1 MISCAQINNSN
12 TVTNEAPSVAE
23 PKALEE
29 EAEEVQEV
37 KIESQKKAK
46 ALKVQ
51 DKKEV
56 ESVTRSEDSYVK
68 TKSEAE
74 LKQDAF
80 MYSSEEARMQRTQR
94 TPSAARQATMDETVG
109 YFEKKSPE
117 SFEYH
122 YFKYVGGNYD
132 VNLREHLIQAE
143 KLRPENSDVHI
154 QLAALYEIEAQKDL
168 QKDYLVKLANSGRLA
183 NSSILYSED
192 VLLSA
197 GNRKFVIAHA
207 MEDALALWYQQS
219 VNGSKSDLTIISLD
233 LLQSDVYRKNLK
245 SKGLLLP
252 NSQLVDAAY
261 LHSFLKMNAIHQPL
275 LSMTIPKEYF
285 TGIAD
290 KLYVNGLTF
299 IYSEVPITEDSN
311 EKLWNSTLKKHLT
324 KNAKDEKGKQLS
336 ANYLP
341 MLITLKDNYEKAE
354 DKAKVKEID
363 AVITHVVTQCR
374 KQGAYSKVSE

>member
-1 MISCAQINNSN
+1 MSLVSCAQINNSN
-12 TVTNEAPSVAE
+12 TINNEAPSVAE
-23 PKALEE
+23 PKAVEE
-29 EAEEVQEV
+29 EKEEIQEV
-37 KIESQKKAK
+37 KIESQKKTK
-46 ALKVQ
+46 SLKVQ

-56 ESVTRSEDSYVK
+56 EGVSRSEDSYK
-68 TKSEAE
+68 KSEAE

-80 MYSSEEARMQRTQR
+80 MFSSEEARMQRTQR
-94 TPSAARQATMDETVG
+94 TPSPARQATMDETVG
-109 YFEKKSPE
+109 YFEKKAPE

-132 VNLREHLIQAE
+132 ASLREHLLQAE

-154 QLAALYEIEAQKDL
+154 QLAALYEIELQKDL

-183 NSSILYSED
+183 NSTIVYAED

-197 GNRKFVIAHA
+197 GNRKFIIAHA

-219 VNGSKSDLTIISLD
+219 VNGGNSDVTVISMD
-233 LLQSDVYRKNLK
+233 LLQSETYRKNLK
-245 SKGLLLP
+245 AKGLLLP
-252 NSQLVDAAY
+252 GSPLIDAAY

-285 TGIAD
+285 TAIAD

-299 IYSEVPITEDSN
+299 IYSEVPITDDLN

-341 MLITLKDNYEKAE
+341 MLISLKEFYEAADNE
-354 DKAKVKEID
+354 AKEKEIN

-374 KQGAYSKVSE
+374 KQGVYSKVSE